1 MTWPTSLLA
10 LAMALLGATPAA
22 ALHKCVAADG
32 HVSYQQQPCR
42 AAQGVELEAG
52 DGFGVRQ
59 RTTAR
64 LPYGL
69 TPEQVRGLAADDGPA
84 QDRND
89 PVTGHTATGKPIY
102 QGPQGGRYTLT
113 ASGRKSYLP
122 KPPGDA
128 DADKPAPVE
137 ATATGEIHKGPK
149 GGCYTLSRSGRRNYL
164 PREDCPEG

>member
-22 ALHKCVAADG
+22 ALHKCIAADG

-42 AAQGVELEAG
+42 AARGVELEAG

-59 RTTAR
+59 RTAPR

-69 TPEQVRGLAADDGPA
+69 TPEQIRGLAADDDSKEA
-84 QDRND
+84 RSD

-122 KPPGDA
+122 KLPGGA
-128 DADKPAPVE
+128 SPDKPAPAK
-137 ATATGEIHKGPK
+137 ATATPEIHKGPK

-164 PREDCPEG
+164 PREDCPDG